1 MTEKSIDELEAE
13 IKILRKEMKSLKEKG
28 KAWDALP
35 IALLINVLERDLKK
49 QKERDDDRI
58 AS

>member
-1 MTEKSIDELEAE
+1 MSEDTIDELEAE
-13 IKILRKEMKSLKEKG
+13 IKTLRKEMKSLKEKG

-35 IALLINVLERDLKK
+35 IALLISALERDLKK
-49 QKERDDDRI
+49 QKERDNDRI